1 MTAFTLRDLESRI
14 QARAQASAQTSYT
27 RALIDKGVAHC
38 AKKLGEEAVEVAI
51 AAVAEDR
58 DRVIGEAGDLLYH
71 LLVVLHA
78 RGIAL
83 AEVEAALAE
92 RMRQSG
98 LDEKAARKGG

>member
-1 MTAFTLRDLESRI
+1 MDPFSLRDLESRI
-14 QARAQASAQTSYT
+14 QARAQASAQASYT

-78 RGIAL
+78 RGITL
-83 AEVEAALAE
+83 AEVEAALAA
-92 RMRQSG
+92 RTGQSG
-98 LDEKAARKGG
+98 LDEKAAREGS